1 MYCPLLSS
9 SCARLGLV
17 ALAYLWQRDQEELL
31 HEMAQAGVNAVLIK
45 IAAMGLKKQHLG
57 QSIGDMFPHLC
68 KMNQEF
74 DLHIC
79 GEGGEYETIT
89 LDCPLFK
96 KKIVV

>member
-1 MYCPLLSS
+1 M
-9 SCARLGLV
+9 

-31 HEMAQAGVNAVLIK
+31 QEMATAGVNAILVK
-45 IAAMGLKKQHLG
+45 IAAMGLKKHHLG
-57 QSIGDMFPHLC
+57 QSIRDMFPYLC

-96 KKIVV
+96 KRIIV